1 MGLLKPACR
10 VPTSQTQR
18 GKEKELMQSRHSSI
32 VIIALVAFTTL
43 ACSLAAAQLS
53 AEKVAATNRILQQ
66 AKATISKLPPSRQMM
81 LGANANISHL
91 ADRWPTYGMRLLDR
105 SFPSRA
111 PNSENMPRFSDRR
124 DDDDII
130 PVSDPSTDIAYSAFA
145 GFTQSTTSTARC
157 GDSVVVGYDDSGSVF
172 ETPYF
177 FTGTGGESFSGSSY
191 STDGGRSFT
200 DIGPINPGPNL
211 YNFLGGD
218 PVVTCADSH
227 TFYVSQTFLF
237 DDASLNPWAA
247 IAVNASTDGG
257 KTWNDPVAA
266 IAKDGT
272 AHVLDKPWSAIDP
285 SNHKRIFV
293 SYTDFDYTM
302 TSAACGN
309 ATRTAI
315 EFVESDDGGATWS
328 APRVAMEVCGSADVD
343 GSQIAVSSKG
353 TLYISWVNF
362 GSNSPLGP
370 RAIQISSYAKGK
382 LSGPVTVESALQPGG
397 DAYYLQGEFHDG
409 VEMAMAIDH
418 SGTRTDGALYVTWA
432 DGRDKTVSDP
442 FALQGYYAYDD
453 VLLRA
458 SFDGGNSWGA
468 APIKVNSDFQ
478 SHLAGGRDHY
488 QPGVAVDKW
497 GRVAVCWY
505 DRRGDWQNFAI
516 RRHCGVSA
524 PRGARFSD
532 YDIGL
537 PSFAPTH
544 GNDLLVSPAYM
555 GNYDQLTSDFLNLEP
570 GFIGASQSQT
580 VRGNPDVVAHR
591 IE

>member
-1 MGLLKPACR
+1 
-10 VPTSQTQR
+10 
-18 GKEKELMQSRHSSI
+18 MQSRHSSV
-32 VIIALVAFTTL
+32 VIIAVAAFAAL
-43 ACSLAAAQLS
+43 SCSLAAGQLS
-53 AEKVAATNRILQQ
+53 AEKVAATNRILRQ

-81 LGANANISHL
+81 LGAYANISHL
-91 ADRWPTYGMRLLDR
+91 ADRWPTYGVRLLDPSFHSGATMPKILRGR
-105 SFPSRA
+105 S
-111 PNSENMPRFSDRR
+111 
-124 DDDDII
+124 DDDDSII
-130 PVSDPSTDIAYSAFA
+130 PVSNPSTDIAYSAFA

-157 GDSVVVGYDDSGSVF
+157 GDSVVVAYDDSGSIF

-191 STDGGRSFT
+191 STDGGRFFT
-200 DIGPINPGPNL
+200 DAGPINPGTTI

-218 PVVTCADSH
+218 PVVTCADDH

-237 DDASLNPWAA
+237 DDASLNPWSA

-257 KTWNDPVAA
+257 KTWDDPLAA
-266 IAKDGT
+266 VAKDGT
-272 AHVLDKPWSAIDP
+272 THVLDKPWSAIDP
-285 SNHKRIFV
+285 SNHKRMFV

-315 EFVESDDGGATWS
+315 EFVESDDGGLTWS
-328 APRVAMEVCGSADVD
+328 PTPQVAIEVCGSADVD

-362 GSNSPLGP
+362 GSNAPLGP

-382 LSGPVTVESALQPGG
+382 LAGPVTVEPALQPGG
-397 DAYYLQGEFHDG
+397 DSNALQGDFHDG
-409 VEMAMAIDH
+409 VEMSMAIDH
-418 SGTRTDGALYVTWA
+418 SATRTDGAIYITWA
-432 DGRDKTVSDP
+432 DGRNKTVTDP
-442 FALQGYYAYDD
+442 FATQGYYAYDD

-458 SFDGGNSWGA
+458 SFDGGNSWGT
-468 APIKVNSDFQ
+468 APLKVNSDFQ
-478 SHLAGGRDHY
+478 SHVAPGHDHY
-488 QPGVAVDKW
+488 QPGIAIDKW

-505 DRRGDWQNFAI
+505 DRRADWENFAI

-524 PRGARFSD
+524 HPGARFSD

-555 GNYDQLTSDFLNLEP
+555 GNYDQLTTDFLNREP